1 MPHTS
6 ASRLLPV
13 ILLTAALLSGCGPKA
28 AVSSG
33 LGPGVSREEGLH
45 RLVQTYD
52 VRLAEGFKKQD
63 MNTLNKVA
71 TEDQATTEYY
81 QMAAL
86 GEGKVRLLSTPKSVR
101 FLSTAFSSTDT
112 ATVETE
118 ETWDYVQVS
127 TETSAVLR
135 TEKGV
140 VYRLRYVIVRRDGRW
155 LVDSVKETRSPSGDG
170 QGTKPGAARPQRQL
184 PATVTRSPQV
194 PAPPATPPARPRP

>member
-1 MPHTS
+1 MPRIS
-6 ASRLLPV
+6 ASRLLPAILV
-13 ILLTAALLSGCGPKA
+13 ILALLSGCVPKA
-28 AVSSG
+28 AVSPRP
-33 LGPGVSREEGLH
+33 GPHVSREEELH
-45 RLVQTYD
+45 RLVETYA

-86 GEGKVRLLSTPKSVR
+86 GEGKVRLLSTPKSLR
-101 FLSTAFSSTDT
+101 FVSTVLSSEDT
-112 ATVETE
+112 ATVQTE

-140 VYRLRYVIVRRDGRW
+140 VYRLRYVIVRRDARW
-155 LVDSVKETRSPSGDG
+155 LVDSVKELGSAKGDG
-170 QGTKPGAARPQRQL
+170 NAAKP
-184 PATVTRSPQV
+184 
-194 PAPPATPPARPRP
+194 